1 MERTKKIR
9 TFFYSFIFCAV
20 PLALAGTG
28 TAFAKNDAV
37 LPPAVQEALSRA
49 VLTPAEKAFLHVA
62 ALQYDIPGYTRPKN
76 QILKCGMGEMAAVR
90 IYWNSYSPDEKKIL
104 FAIIQRPPLDTSIV
118 SPLGKFRIHYDTS
131 NTDPFHSTNASDQD
145 YINNVAII
153 ADSCYNYEITT
164 LGYPTPHS
172 DGNLGGDSLYDIY
185 VYDLYD
191 QGYYGFSNPDTNDQL
206 NPGDTLH
213 PRYTAWFAIDNS
225 YGIDKFL
232 YTTHG
237 LDGARVT
244 IAHEFFHV
252 IQMEDYGIWLT
263 PFVDAADATGN
274 IPNRYFYEMSSVWME
289 TVVYPGIPDYFQYIP
304 WLFTN
309 ITDYLQL
316 GITPANDIGYSMG
329 LIFHYADRLYQ
340 NDHSIIKQI
349 WFQDTLTPPLQ
360 AMDNAFRA
368 RGSSLADFWCGFC
381 TSLLYTDSRANDT
394 LNYYSYDDARKYP
407 PVQFRQTQPFV
418 PQSLTDSIHVLT
430 SVYYAFSLNTPT
442 HDTLYAVVTNIDVS
456 DGFKKDLTLKK
467 FTLNIGQGY
476 PNPIPGTNL
485 TYQFLPDLNN
495 WCVTL
500 TKASIDESGVLP
512 PYPNP
517 FIVDG
522 TSQISFPIKST
533 DVPKKVELKIFTESG
548 RLAYS
553 NSAIVPIVQSGRLVA
568 QWNGEQNSGG
578 EAQSGVY
585 IYMLN
590 VDSNLSE
597 GKIAIIRK

>member
-20 PLALAGTG
+20 TLALAGTG

-37 LPPAVQEALSRA
+37 LPPAVQEVLSRA

-62 ALQYDIPGYTRPKN
+62 ALQYDIPGYTLPKN

-90 IYWNSYSPDEKKIL
+90 IYWNSYTEDEKKIL
-104 FAIIQRPPLDTSIV
+104 FAIVQRPALQASIV
-118 SPLGKFRIHYDTS
+118 SPSGKFRIHYDTS
-131 NTDPFHSTNASDQD
+131 GFGAADPD
-145 YINNVAII
+145 YIRNCALIC
-153 ADSCYNYEITT
+153 DSCYNFEINV
-164 LGYPTPHS
+164 LGYLPPPG
-172 DGNLGGDSLYDIY
+172 DGNLGGDSLYDMY
-185 VYDLYD
+185 VTDLYD
-191 QGYYGFSNPDTNDQL
+191 QGYYGYSNPDTTNQV
-206 NPGDTLH
+206 NPGNTMH
-213 PRYTAWFAIDNS
+213 PRYSAWFSIDNS
-225 YGIDKFL
+225 YGEDKVY

-244 IAHEFFHV
+244 IAHEFFHI
-252 IQMEDYGIWLT
+252 IQMGDYGIWIT
-263 PFVDAADATGN
+263 PAVDAADAAGN
-274 IPNRYFYEMSSVWME
+274 IPNRYFFEMSSVWME
-289 TVVYPGIPDYFQYIP
+289 TAAYPGIQDYLQYIP
-304 WLFTN
+304 WVFQN
-309 ITDYLQL
+309 ITDSLQL
-316 GITPANDIGYSMG
+316 GINDFSDDGYG
-329 LIFHYADRLYQ
+329 LAIFFHYADRLYQ
-340 NDHSIIKQI
+340 NDHSIVHQI
-349 WFQDTLTPPLQ
+349 WDQTLSALPTQ

-368 RGSSLADFWCGFC
+368 RSSSLADVWCGFC
-381 TSLLYTDSRANDT
+381 TSLLFTDSRANDT

-407 PVQFRQTQPFV
+407 PVQFRETLSGV
-418 PQSLTDSIHVLT
+418 PPATTDSIHVLT
-430 SVYYAFSLNTPT
+430 SAYYAFSLNTPT
-442 HDTLYAVVTNIDVS
+442 HDTLYAVVTNTDTG
-456 DGFKKDLTLKK
+456 DGFKKDITLKK

-485 TYQFLPDLNN
+485 TYQFSPDLTN

-500 TKASIDESGVLP
+500 TKASIDQSGTVP
-512 PYPNP
+512 PYPDP

-522 TSQISFPIKST
+522 TSQISFPIKASAI
-533 DVPKKVELKIFTESG
+533 PKKVELKVFTESG